1 MKKWM
6 MLFLAL
12 LMMAGMHTAFAEE
25 EMIYADDASGF
36 VLLSDAVPD
45 AILEIRYYS
54 TYNFI
59 GDRIDGY
66 EEPIALLTK
75 EAAAALKEV
84 SDELVSKGY
93 RLKIYDAYRPQMAV
107 SHFMRWAL
115 DFEDTRMKEY
125 FYPELEKDVLF
136 PLGYI
141 AEHSGH
147 SRGSTVDLT
156 LFDMTT
162 EKEVD
167 MGGTFDYFGELSHP
181 DYTGVTEEQYQNR
194 MILREAMLA
203 HGFKPLAEE
212 WWHFTLENEPYPN
225 TYFTFP
231 VSRDSLQSNANAM
244 VGIANPWTD
253 MTKVGLEQVSG
264 VALNVPEDAEDV
276 VFRWLD
282 SENLAEM
289 QFMLDG
295 DEYCVRVKP
304 AALEAGQLEN
314 ISGIYYG
321 WENERNITIGHCDGT
336 IGQYQTGS
344 EEWMELC
351 QWYDLAPGLMYS
363 ISVYTAKGLDG
374 LDLTAVAEMVYIPM
388 QGDAEPTSAGSEK
401 ENVLYAAV
409 QRETDS
415 PAWVTMLPQAQD
427 AEQLFVVAAMGMD
440 KTTAYITMHQKDENG
455 NWKQILS
462 TPGFVG
468 RNGLCFDADR
478 AEGCGQTPIG
488 VYHFNK
494 AFGIAADPG
503 CKLPYF
509 QVDENTYWSGDPD
522 RHYNEMVDIRDVP
535 DLVMDDSEHIIDYE
549 YQYQYCLNISFNEDG
564 TPGRG
569 SAIFLHC
576 FGPQKPFTGGCV
588 ALPENIMRMVMQ
600 QVSPDCVVVI
610 DTMENLGGS
619 F

>member
-6 MLFLAL
+6 TLFLAL
-12 LMMAGMHTAFAEE
+12 LMMTGMLGAFAEE
-25 EMIYADDASGF
+25 EMIYSDDASDF

-59 GDRIDGY
+59 GDRIEGY
-66 EEPIALLTK
+66 EEPIVLLTK

-84 SDELVSKGY
+84 SDELVLKGY

-162 EKEVD
+162 EKEAD

-181 DYTGVTEEQYQNR
+181 DYTGITEEQYQNR

-231 VSRDSLQSNANAM
+231 VSSKSL
-244 VGIANPWTD
+244 
-253 MTKVGLEQVSG
+253 TKET
-264 VALNVPEDAEDV
+264 
-276 VFRWLD
+276 
-282 SENLAEM
+282 
-289 QFMLDG
+289 
-295 DEYCVRVKP
+295 
-304 AALEAGQLEN
+304 AALETPRE
-314 ISGIYYG
+314 II
-321 WENERNITIGHCDGT
+321 
-336 IGQYQTGS
+336 
-344 EEWMELC
+344 
-351 QWYDLAPGLMYS
+351 
-363 ISVYTAKGLDG
+363 GLDAEESP
-374 LDLTAVAEMVYIPM
+374 DWVVALAEA
-388 QGDAEPTSAGSEK
+388 QG
-401 ENVLYAAV
+401 
-409 QRETDS
+409 
-415 PAWVTMLPQAQD
+415 
-427 AEQLFVVAAMGMD
+427 AEQLFVVAAYE
-440 KTTAYITMHQKDENG
+440 KTTAWVSLHEKDETG
-455 NWKQILS
+455 AWKMTMS
-462 TPGFVG
+462 TPGYIG
-468 RNGLCFDADR
+468 RNGLGKTK
-478 AEGCGQTPIG
+478 EGDGMTPVG
-488 VYHFNK
+488 VFSFNR

-503 CKLPYF
+503 CAIPYV
-509 QVDENTYWSGDPD
+509 QVDENTCWSGDG
-522 RHYNEMVDIRDVP
+522 REGMRYNELVSLADYP
-535 DLVMDDSEHIIDYE
+535 DLNLDDSEHIMDYT
-549 YQYQYCLNISFNEDG
+549 YQYQYCLNISYNAEG
-564 TPGRG
+564 TPGLG

-576 FGPQKPFTGGCV
+576 TGDRKPYTGGCV
-588 ALPENIMRMVMQ
+588 AIPMAQMYYVMQ
-600 QVSPDCVVVI
+600 HVSPDCTVVI
-610 DTMENLGGS
+610 DTLENLGGG